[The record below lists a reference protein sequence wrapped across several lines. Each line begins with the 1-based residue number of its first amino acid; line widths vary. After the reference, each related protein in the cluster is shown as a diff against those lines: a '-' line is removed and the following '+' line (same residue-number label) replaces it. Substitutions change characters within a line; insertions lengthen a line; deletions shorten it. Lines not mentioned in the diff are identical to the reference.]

1 MTSHPHRDQGTKT
14 HQGGGQGK
22 EQGIGFGKGHV
33 LGPVF
38 VQVLTKAADE
48 RRFRRE
54 SLQEF
59 HARQALLDKGG
70 HFAQMGL
77 HRSGTS
83 QNFEVEQIDSQNQKR
98 HGC

>member
-1 MTSHPHRDQGTKT
+1 MTAHPNRYKRTKT
-14 HQGGGQGK
+14 HQGCGQGK
-22 EQGIGFGKGHV
+22 EQGIGFGEGHV

-48 RRFRRE
+48 RWFRRK
-54 SLQEF
+54 SLEKF

-77 HRSGTS
+77 HRGRTS
-83 QNFEVEQIDSQNQKR
+83 QYFEVEQIDSQNQER
-98 HGC
+98 HGG